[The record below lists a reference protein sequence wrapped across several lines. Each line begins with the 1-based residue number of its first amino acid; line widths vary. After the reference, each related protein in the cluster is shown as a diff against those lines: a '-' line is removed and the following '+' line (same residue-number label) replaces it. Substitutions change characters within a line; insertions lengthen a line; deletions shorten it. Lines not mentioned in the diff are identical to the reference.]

1 MPEHGVVS
9 YFSAITSPMSETNHD
24 HIKQNRLFRDFLY
37 KKVYVNVRIIT
48 LFIEHFH
55 MKIIEIKSVWC
66 MYVIYDTIAI
76 HFLWKRF
83 LKIQ

>member
-1 MPEHGVVS
+1 
-9 YFSAITSPMSETNHD
+9 MSESNHV
-24 HIKQNRLFRDFLY
+24 KQNRLFRDFLY

-55 MKIIEIKSVWC
+55 MKIIQISSVWC

-76 HFLWKRF
+76 HFL
-83 LKIQ
+83 

>member
-1 MPEHGVVS
+1 
-9 YFSAITSPMSETNHD
+9 MSESNHV
-24 HIKQNRLFRDFLY
+24 KQNRLFRNFLY

-55 MKIIEIKSVWC
+55 MKIIQISSVWC

-76 HFLWKRF
+76 HFL
-83 LKIQ
+83 